1 MIKTLLLLLPLLCSA
16 AGITHGPRDEEKS
29 GRFFL
34 EGSLREMNG
43 QRELALEFYSRSL
56 AADSSCLSCAH
67 AVFELAFAEGHRA
80 LMQAS
85 GHQIVL
91 DEPDSPNARAYMAI
105 LLQLNELAEFDQ
117 LLASSPDSL
126 YLVHRLGRSWD
137 KREMGRLSFY
147 LSKAL
152 ELDLAAFRQLG
163 GAGEALRPLLRHLAR
178 APELPIDLPSGLE
191 QSPWVQTS
199 LTGQLLLAEIALDRR
214 DTSALGKAVAS
225 CLELDS
231 MNIDARVLLA
241 NGLVLEDRP
250 EEVLALCL
258 EGLTIDP
265 QRMELLEMAA
275 WAGERLGRLDFSD
288 EMLMTMA
295 SLMPQDEDIW
305 LGWSAFCDRHGM
317 KGRSVEI
324 LSEAYRV
331 FGDVASPT
339 LKNNLAYS
347 QANSEL
353 TEEPARL
360 DFALQLAEEAVS
372 AEPANPAFRDT
383 LGWIYHLRGRYSEAE
398 VEYLKAYD
406 LFMGDPDPELLE
418 HLGELR
424 FLQGD
429 LKAAMAWWESSLE
442 KNPENERLRL
452 KLQIYQPEFGGE

>member
-1 MIKTLLLLLPLLCSA
+1 MIKTLLLLFPLLSMA
-16 AGITHGPRDEEKS
+16 AGITHGPKDEEKS

-34 EGSLREMNG
+34 EGALKEMNG
-43 QRELALEFYSRSL
+43 ERELALEFYSRSL
-56 AADSSCLSCAH
+56 SADSSCLSCAN
-67 AVFELAFAEGHRA
+67 AVFELAFTQGRRA
-80 LMQAS
+80 LLMAS

-91 DEPDSPNARAYMAI
+91 ESPDSPNARAYMAI
-105 LLQLNELAEFDQ
+105 LLQLNELDEFDQ
-117 LLASSPDSL
+117 LLAASPDSL

-137 KREMGRLSFY
+137 KREMPRLRHY
-147 LSKAL
+147 LNQAL
-152 ELDLAAFRQLG
+152 GLDADAFRQLG
-163 GAGEALRPLLRHLAR
+163 GSGEALRPLLRHLAR
-178 APELPIDLPSGLE
+178 EAALPFDLQSALD
-191 QSPWVQTS
+191 QSPWIHST
-199 LTGQLLLAEIALDRR
+199 LNGQLLLAEIALDRR
-214 DTSALGKAVAS
+214 DTSALGAAVAV

-231 MNIDARVLLA
+231 LNIDARVILGHGLL
-241 NGLVLEDRP
+241 LEDRP

-258 EGLTIDP
+258 EGLAIDP

-275 WAGERLGRLDFSD
+275 WAGERLDRLDLSD

-295 SLMPQDEDIW
+295 ALMPQDENIW
-305 LGWSAFCDRHGM
+305 LTWSAFCDRHGM
-317 KGRSVEI
+317 KARSVEV
-324 LSEAYRV
+324 LSEAYRI
-331 FGDVASPT
+331 FGEAASPT

-347 QANSEL
+347 QANAEMVDDH
-353 TEEPARL
+353 ARL
-360 DFALQLAEEAVS
+360 DQALRLAEEAVS
-372 AEPANPAFRDT
+372 AEPGNPAFRDT